1 MGLISVVL
9 VTMQFLILASG
20 LVASCSAQL
29 VAYPNGAVAPFDPAN
44 AAATKEH
51 FAALAE
57 AGAVVNPYF
66 THAQGLA
73 APLALPL
80 HHALYGRKKRQVLE
94 SDGLVT
100 YPNGARAPYDHNV
113 AIATANHYAAK
124 ALASP
129 FPLVGAANVHPPAA
143 AVYGPLIYGRKKR
156 SAGGY
161 GGKRSA
167 DPQFLTAPV
176 FPYAAG
182 YPLLPYAVPFAPFV
196 AHPNGA
202 LVPLEPKDVIDARA
216 EHLAAVA
223 EALKPA
229 EK

>member
-20 LVASCSAQL
+20 LVAACSAQL

-73 APLALPL
+73 APL
-80 HHALYGRKKRQVLE
+80 
-94 SDGLVT
+94 
-100 YPNGARAPYDHNV
+100 
-113 AIATANHYAAK
+113 
-124 ALASP
+124 P

-143 AVYGPLIYGRKKR
+143 AVYGPIIYGRKKR

-182 YPLLPYAVPFAPFV
+182 YPLLPYAIPFAPFV

-202 LVPLEPKDVIDARA
+202 LVPLEPKDVVDARA